1 MDKDF
6 SRQIWV
12 TVAAAL
18 CIIGTLLGFGIIGTP
33 VEDSSSGAFSA
44 DATLLAPAGTAFSI
58 WSVIYIGLLAYV
70 IWQWLPSN
78 RASELARAT
87 GVLAGIS
94 MVLNAAW
101 ILVTQWGWVW
111 VSVVVIF
118 ALAIVLGLLVALL
131 QGIGHRSIA
140 ERIVVDG
147 TFGLYLGWVTIA
159 SVANVAAATVSSGI
173 EAGELASQWI
183 AAATLVAAA
192 LLGLYFFKRLGGRF
206 AVAIALAWG
215 IAWIAVGR
223 LSDTPYSIVVG
234 VTAILAAL
242 VVISGV
248 FWFRQRETS
257 PAPAVL

>member
-1 MDKDF
+1 MC
-6 SRQIWV
+6 SP
-12 TVAAAL
+12 TV
-18 CIIGTLLGFGIIGTP
+18 P
-33 VEDSSSGAFSA
+33 
-44 DATLLAPAGTAFSI
+44 
-58 WSVIYIGLLAYV
+58 
-70 IWQWLPSN
+70 
-78 RASELARAT
+78 RRAT
-87 GVLAGIS
+87 DSAASRATSTADSRTASGRGLRVRAG
-94 MVLNAAW
+94 
-101 ILVTQWGWVW
+101 LVG
-111 VSVVVIF
+111 
-118 ALAIVLGLLVALL
+118 
-131 QGIGHRSIA
+131 
-140 ERIVVDG
+140 
-147 TFGLYLGWVTIA
+147 
-159 SVANVAAATVSSGI
+159 TVSSGI